1 MLKIYFFPPKKSTRT
16 VLLQICHMVQN
27 LCAFEKKK
35 TPFRFLS
42 IGFARVPEAQKIVPI
57 SKLRQN
63 SCQKYES
70 KMLKVIKTSK
80 MVPILCP
87 LSVDI
92 KAHIIRS
99 RWPLLSQGCPS
110 QPFTLHTVKL
120 IRGGPHTEPRRTSDP
135 FCLTPSLAAYVF
147 PC

>member
-1 MLKIYFFPPKKSTRT
+1 MLKMYFFPKKSTRT

-35 TPFRFLS
+35 NKHPS
-42 IGFARVPEAQKIVPI
+42 GFCPLVLLPEAQKIVPI